1 MELTLDQAL
10 QKGIEAHRAGQVQ
23 DAERLYTAIIKTQP
37 KHPDANHN
45 LGVLAVGV
53 GKLQDALPFLTTA
66 LKAKPSV
73 AQFWLSYID
82 ALAKL
87 DRVADA
93 EAVFAQAKNKGF
105 SGGTFDQLE
114 KQLTE
119 QRLKENKA
127 SSMALESPASS
138 KTSINFSKNKQAL
151 IALQSLGGGA
161 IQDPPSNQMRP
172 IIKLY
177 KKGQLKQALSKINQ
191 MLKKFPNSVVLYNIG
206 GAANV
211 SLMRFDAAID
221 SYQQALKIKPDCAKA
236 YNNMGIALITK
247 GDLIAAIQSYT
258 LALKIKPDYAEAYQ
272 NMANA
277 INGLAFTK
285 PNVGMQKIIT
295 SILNRK
301 IYINPKDLS
310 KPAISLLK
318 CEPFI
323 KELYE
328 KNYLGEV
335 PLSLERLVSNLCG
348 LPLLLKLMSVCP
360 LADLELEIVLSDVRS
375 ALLSSISEISSSP
388 EVLRFQSALAL
399 QCFTNEYIYNQTEEE
414 TQLLCA
420 LEIGVEK
427 SFSNGQQPTPESIL
441 CLASYKAL
449 NSYKW
454 SDLLT
459 LTSSIE
465 EVIERQIIEPKREL
479 QLKSGILVLQD
490 ISNKVSSKVRQQYE
504 KSPYPRWVDLGLTLN
519 PKSIHRVTEELK
531 MRLLDKT
538 INNVL
543 APNILIAGCGTGQQS
558 ISTAARFKNAKVLAV
573 DLSLSSLAYGK
584 RKTEELGFENIDY
597 MQADILDLGKL
608 DRKFHVIESGGVLH
622 HMDEP
627 ISGWRVLK
635 NCLEPGGLM
644 KIGLYSELARQHIV
658 RMREEID
665 RSGIGSSDLAIKS
678 FRSKV
683 SKSEAAHH
691 KLITLSPDFYS
702 LSTLR
707 DLLFHVQEH
716 RFTIPQIQICLDD
729 LGLKFCG
736 FEANHHVIK
745 NFKLTNTEVDD
756 PYDLVKW
763 HSYEQANPRSF
774 AGMYQFWCQKVL

>member
-10 QKGIEAHRAGQVQ
+10 QKGIEAHRAGQTQ
-23 DAERLYTAIIKTQP
+23 DAERLYTAIIKIEP

-53 GKLQDALPFLTTA
+53 GKLQDALPFFTTA

-82 ALAKL
+82 ALVKL

-93 EAVFAQAKNKGF
+93 EAVFAQAKNKGV

-114 KQLTE
+114 KQLAE

-138 KTSINFSKNKQAL
+138 KTSINFPKNKQAL

-211 SLMRFDAAID
+211 SLMKFDAAID
-221 SYQQALKIKPDCAKA
+221 SYQQALKIKPDCAEA
-236 YNNMGIALITK
+236 YNNMGIALIKK

-258 LALKIKPDYAEAYQ
+258 LALKIKSDYAEAYK

-277 INGLAFTK
+277 INGLVFNK

-328 KNYLGEV
+328 KKYLGEV
-335 PLSLERLVSNLCG
+335 PLSLERLVSNLSE

-399 QCFTNEYIYNQTEEE
+399 QCFTNEYIFNQTEEE

-504 KSPYPRWVDLGLTLN
+504 KSPYPRWVDVGLTLN

-538 INNVL
+538 INDVL

-627 ISGWRVLK
+627 TSGWRVLK

-678 FRSKV
+678 FRSEV
-683 SKSEAAHH
+683 GKSEAAHH
-691 KLITLSPDFYS
+691 KLITSSPDFYS

-745 NFKLTNTEVDD
+745 NFKLTNTGADD